1 MYPELPQDMGE
12 IWHHWVRSVW
22 PQKMGSARL
31 AVLWPR
37 LAKVTIDKVKN
48 VFWLKVIFF
57 KTSIQINFIF
67 VVSNGQ
73 SDIAAFCRIFR
84 AFWQIN
90 STASWPTVPPPLFL
104 HFYHGW
110 KYFSSFSFL
119 VLFCYIQGKA
129 WCLAA
134 MIKLISA
141 HAAYLRSV
149 NADFFILKIFSASL
163 LFNGLSSFT
172 WDWDFDLSPQ
182 SCTCNNA
189 LSGIPGTTICWWSD
203 LPKSSRVVNSFKTR
217 PIIHWDSSGRGVMI

>member
-90 STASWPTVPPPLFL
+90 STASWPTVPPPFMRCFFVRKIPTLEPDVGLKFFKKGKCSELNFRKFWPGSRHLRPFPDRPDPISSLTELLSTHPRNKFL
-104 HFYHGW
+104 
-110 KYFSSFSFL
+110 S
-119 VLFCYIQGKA
+119 
-129 WCLAA
+129 
-134 MIKLISA
+134 
-141 HAAYLRSV
+141 
-149 NADFFILKIFSASL
+149 N
-163 LFNGLSSFT
+163 
-172 WDWDFDLSPQ
+172 PQ
-182 SCTCNNA
+182 S
-189 LSGIPGTTICWWSD
+189 L
-203 LPKSSRVVNSFKTR
+203 
-217 PIIHWDSSGRGVMI
+217 

>member
-12 IWHHWVRSVW
+12 IWPHWVRSVW

-90 STASWPTVPPPLFL
+90 STASWPTVPDIIKSNQRLIADPKVPAKARILRQKCHLRQNSVYCDLCQFASKQHYL
-104 HFYHGW
+104 H
-110 KYFSSFSFL
+110 
-119 VLFCYIQGKA
+119 
-129 WCLAA
+129 
-134 MIKLISA
+134 
-141 HAAYLRSV
+141 
-149 NADFFILKIFSASL
+149 
-163 LFNGLSSFT
+163 
-172 WDWDFDLSPQ
+172 
-182 SCTCNNA
+182 
-189 LSGIPGTTICWWSD
+189 
-203 LPKSSRVVNSFKTR
+203 
-217 PIIHWDSSGRGVMI
+217 

>member
-12 IWHHWVRSVW
+12 IWPHWVRSVW

-73 SDIAAFCRIFR
+73 SDIASFCRIFR

-90 STASWPTVPPPLFL
+90 SMASWPTVPPPLLVRMTEDFPFFCDFPL
-104 HFYHGW
+104 IPLKEEFYSYIIPLIEESYSYMVENWTAATLKGQW
-110 KYFSSFSFL
+110 PPQNLLGPLLNL
-119 VLFCYIQGKA
+119 VLSQ
-129 WCLAA
+129 W
-134 MIKLISA
+134 
-141 HAAYLRSV
+141 
-149 NADFFILKIFSASL
+149 NSL
-163 LFNGLSSFT
+163 
-172 WDWDFDLSPQ
+172 
-182 SCTCNNA
+182 
-189 LSGIPGTTICWWSD
+189 
-203 LPKSSRVVNSFKTR
+203 
-217 PIIHWDSSGRGVMI
+217 

>member
-12 IWHHWVRSVW
+12 IWPHWVRSVW

-90 STASWPTVPPPLFL
+90 STASWPTVGGGYPCPNLFILFFPPCCP
-104 HFYHGW
+104 FY
-110 KYFSSFSFL
+110 FDINIMVFDTFRSFL
-119 VLFCYIQGKA
+119 TVK
-129 WCLAA
+129 
-134 MIKLISA
+134 
-141 HAAYLRSV
+141 
-149 NADFFILKIFSASL
+149 NAEITFSDQAKNTGQFL
-163 LFNGLSSFT
+163 
-172 WDWDFDLSPQ
+172 
-182 SCTCNNA
+182 
-189 LSGIPGTTICWWSD
+189 PGA
-203 LPKSSRVVNSFKTR
+203 
-217 PIIHWDSSGRGVMI
+217 

>member
-12 IWHHWVRSVW
+12 IWPHWVRFVW

-90 STASWPTVPPPLFL
+90 STASWPTVPPPLWTMLKKL
-104 HFYHGW
+104 HYGEWRHP
-110 KYFSSFSFL
+110 L
-119 VLFCYIQGKA
+119 VAPG
-129 WCLAA
+129 
-134 MIKLISA
+134 
-141 HAAYLRSV
+141 
-149 NADFFILKIFSASL
+149 
-163 LFNGLSSFT
+163 GLSSSLSSSQLPFLPALPMT
-172 WDWDFDLSPQ
+172 ILIGCLCSLLKRAAGWDGLRKNIKYFYF
-182 SCTCNNA
+182 N
-189 LSGIPGTTICWWSD
+189 
-203 LPKSSRVVNSFKTR
+203 
-217 PIIHWDSSGRGVMI
+217 

>member
-90 STASWPTVPPPLFL
+90 STASWPTVPPPCILDL
-104 HFYHGW
+104 LLY
-110 KYFSSFSFL
+110 
-119 VLFCYIQGKA
+119 C
-129 WCLAA
+129 
-134 MIKLISA
+134 
-141 HAAYLRSV
+141 RSY
-149 NADFFILKIFSASL
+149 SW
-163 LFNGLSSFT
+163 G
-172 WDWDFDLSPQ
+172 DLQ
-182 SCTCNNA
+182 VCNW
-189 LSGIPGTTICWWSD
+189 SGIAFNNWWNC
-203 LPKSSRVVNSFKTR
+203 KSVLDSYAGY
-217 PIIHWDSSGRGVMI
+217 IHNQNKFD